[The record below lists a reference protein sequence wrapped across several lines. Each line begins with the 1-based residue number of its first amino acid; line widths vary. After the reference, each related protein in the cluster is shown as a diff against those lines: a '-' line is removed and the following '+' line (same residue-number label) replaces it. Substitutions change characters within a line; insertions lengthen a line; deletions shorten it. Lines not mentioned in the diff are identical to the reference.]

1 MTARG
6 IRLRNPG
13 NLERTS
19 EVWHGE
25 IRPGADERFCEFET
39 MAHGCRAIMRTLRTY
54 HKLHGLETVEE
65 IVGRWA
71 PSNENDTTSYAL
83 HVASAIGRAV
93 DERIPFD
100 DDPTYYLAIAKA
112 IARHECGAD
121 AELISSDVW
130 EEAFKM
136 ASPLA

>member
-1 MTARG
+1 MSVSVSLK
-6 IRLRNPG
+6 RLRTVAGP
-13 NLERTS
+13 LCERFVPTTSCTVSKLFRTS
-19 EVWHGE
+19 S
-25 IRPGADERFCEFET
+25 A
-39 MAHGCRAIMRTLRTY
+39 
-54 HKLHGLETVEE
+54 
-65 IVGRWA
+65 
-71 PSNENDTTSYAL
+71 ENDTSSYAL

-130 EEAFKM
+130 EEAYKM
-136 ASPLA
+136 ASPLS